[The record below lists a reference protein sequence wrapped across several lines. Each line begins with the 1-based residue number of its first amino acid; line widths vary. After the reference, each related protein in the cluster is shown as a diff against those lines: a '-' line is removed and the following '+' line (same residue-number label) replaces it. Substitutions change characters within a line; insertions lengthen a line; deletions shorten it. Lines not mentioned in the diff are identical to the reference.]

1 MNFTEAVTSVFS
13 KCAVFRGRARR
24 SEFWWFTL
32 FNIAG
37 SFVLGFLDSLLFGHE
52 VLSALFALGTLIPVL
67 AVTVRRLHDVDRSGW
82 WILIG
87 LVPLIGWIVLLV
99 WYVRE
104 GTPGLNQF
112 GPAV

>member
-1 MNFTEAVTSVFS
+1 
-13 KCAVFRGRARR
+13 
-24 SEFWWFTL
+24 
-32 FNIAG
+32 
-37 SFVLGFLDSLLFGHE
+37 
-52 VLSALFALGTLIPVL
+52 
-67 AVTVRRLHDVDRSGW
+67 VDRSGW